1 MHLQPGDLVYYHQW
15 NALKREEKKFK
26 LGIVLEYYPA
36 CKTTYARAKVALM
49 SGKIDTLYVG
59 NLELLRKA

>member
-1 MHLQPGDLVYYHQW
+1 MTQTDTE
-15 NALKREEKKFK
+15 REEKKFK